1 MSTRARTRLAV
12 LPSLALLAAALTAC
26 TDQDEAV
33 QEAADTFA
41 AGLTAG
47 DVSASAGAEAQ
58 KALETIREPL
68 GDTEPTVSVEQ
79 VSGDSD
85 EKRTVTLAWTWDVG
99 PGDDTDLGYT
109 SKVTFTRTGDDW
121 RPEWA
126 PTVVHPDLGD
136 GETVDTRTLSPE
148 RADVLGAGGAKL
160 VTARPLWSF
169 GLDKSRIDIAQVR
182 SSARAIAAF
191 LDVDAKAYVKLAEA
205 SGPKAFVE
213 ALALRP
219 ADGRSLPIGFSDIPG
234 AGVVKSTRHLGITRE
249 FAAPILGRVGPV
261 TAEIVEE
268 SEGRYRAGDEAGLSG
283 LEARYDEQLAGK
295 PGAALVAIDADGEE
309 RPLVQ
314 VDPEPGEP
322 LVLTL
327 DVRRQKVAEAVLAD
341 LPASAGRTALVAI
354 QPSTGAVLAAANG
367 PANDGFNAA
376 TYSQYAPGSTF
387 KVVTSLA
394 LLRAGLTPQTPVSCP
409 RTVDVDGKDFENYDD
424 YPADGYGEIP
434 LATALANSCN
444 TAFVGQRDKVDGS
457 ALADAAASLGLGVD
471 RDLGA
476 PAYFGQVPQPE
487 GETELAADTI
497 GQGKVLASP
506 LVMATV
512 AASVA
517 AGKTVVPHLVDGVSP
532 SAEGVEPLTSAESRA
547 LRSMMEQVVKSG
559 SGRVLSLF
567 AQGAKTGTAE
577 YGDPRPD
584 GSLATH
590 AWMIAFDG
598 DLAVAAFVEKG
609 ASGSGVAGP
618 VLADFLRQAG

>member
-12 LPSLALLAAALTAC
+12 LPSLALLAAGLAAC

-47 DVSASAGAEAQ
+47 DVTASAGSTAQ
-58 KALETIREPL
+58 KAFEAIREPL
-68 GDTEPTVSVEQ
+68 GDTEPKVSVEQ
-79 VSGDSD
+79 ITGDSD
-85 EKRTVTLAWTWDVG
+85 EKRTVSLAWTWDVG
-99 PGDDTDLGYT
+99 TADLGYT
-109 SKVTFTRTGDDW
+109 SKVAFTRDGDRW
-121 RPEWA
+121 RPTWA
-126 PTVVHPDLGD
+126 PTVVHPDLAED
-136 GETVDTRTLSPE
+136 ETVDTRTLSPE
-148 RADVLGAGGAKL
+148 RADVLGADGAKL

-169 GLDKSRIDIAQVR
+169 GLDKSRIDLAQVR
-182 SSARAIAAF
+182 SSARAVAEF
-191 LDVDAKAYVKLAEA
+191 LDVDAKAYVKLALA

-234 AGVVKSTRHLGITRE
+234 AGVVKTTRHLGITRE

-261 TAEIVEE
+261 TAEIVEK
-268 SEGRYRAGDEAGLSG
+268 SDGRYRAGDEAGLSG
-283 LEARYDEQLAGK
+283 LEARYDEQLAGT
-295 PGAALVAIDADGEE
+295 PGGALVAVSSDGEE

-327 DVRRQKVAEAVLAD
+327 DVRQQERAEAILAD
-341 LPASAGRTALVAI
+341 VPASAGRTALVAI
-354 QPSTGAVLAAANG
+354 RPSDGAVLAAANG

-376 TYSQYAPGSTF
+376 TFSQYAPGSTF

-409 RTVDVDGKDFENYDD
+409 RTIDVDGKDFENYDD
-424 YPADGYGEIP
+424 YPADGYGSIS

-444 TAFVGQRDKVDGS
+444 TAFVGQADKVDGS
-457 ALADAAASLGLGVD
+457 ALGDAAASLGLGVD

-517 AGKTVVPHLVDGVSP
+517 AGKTVVPHLVDGVEP
-532 SAEGVEPLTSAESRA
+532 TADGVEPLTAREARA
-547 LRSMMEQVVKSG
+547 LRTMMEGVVQRG
-559 SGRVLSLF
+559 SGRVLALF

-618 VLADFLRQAG
+618 LLADFLRAG

>member
-1 MSTRARTRLAV
+1 MSRAARAA
-12 LPSLALLAAALTAC
+12 LPLTLALMVGGLAAC
-26 TDQDEAV
+26 TDQDAAV
-33 QEAADTFA
+33 EEAADTFA

-47 DVSASAGAEAQ
+47 DVSASAGADAQ
-58 KALETIREPL
+58 KGFEKIREPL
-68 GDTEPTVSVEQ
+68 GETEPKVTVEQ

-85 EKRTVTLAWTWDVG
+85 DERTVTLAWTWDAG
-99 PGDDTDLGYT
+99 PGDRTDLGYT
-109 SKVTFTRTGDDW
+109 SKVTFTRRGDTW
-121 RPEWA
+121 RPAWS

-136 GETVDTRTLSPE
+136 DETVDLRTLSAE

-160 VTARPLWSF
+160 VTERPLWSF
-169 GLDKSRIDIAQVR
+169 GLDKSRIDTAQVR
-182 SSARAIAAF
+182 SSARAVAGY
-191 LDVDAKAYVKLAEA
+191 LDVDVKAYVKLAEA

-213 ALALRP
+213 AIALRP
-219 ADGRSLPIGFSDIPG
+219 ADGREVPPGFSDIPG
-234 AGVVKSTRHLGITRE
+234 AGVVRTTRHLGLTRE

-261 TAEIVEE
+261 TAEIVEK

-283 LEARYDEQLAGK
+283 LEARYDEQLAGM
-295 PGAALVAIDADGEE
+295 PGAALVAIDADGAS
-309 RPLVQ
+309 RPLAQ

-327 DVRRQKVAEAVLAD
+327 DVRRQKIAEAVLAD

-367 PANDGFNAA
+367 PTNDGFNAA

-387 KVVTSLA
+387 KVVSSLA

-409 RTVDVDGKDFENYDD
+409 RTVNVNGKDFENYDD
-424 YPADGYGEIP
+424 YPSDGYGEIP
-434 LATALANSCN
+434 FATALANSCN
-444 TAFVGQRDKVDGS
+444 TAFVGQRDKIDGS

-471 RDLGA
+471 RDLGF
-476 PAYFGQVPQPE
+476 PSYFGQVPQPE

-517 AGKTVVPHLVDGVSP
+517 AGETVVPYLVDGVQP
-532 SAEGVEPLTSAESRA
+532 SADGVEPLTRTEARS
-547 LRSMMEQVVKSG
+547 LRSMMEQVVTSG
-559 SGRVLSLF
+559 SGRVLAGI

-618 VLADFLRQAG
+618 VLAEFLRQAG